1 MKRDLNIW
9 ESVGVAFNVLAEN
22 KLRSALTMLGIII
35 GVFAVISLVSL
46 GHSARQYVA
55 EQFAGMGS
63 NMLIVTP
70 GKRETIHTSW
80 LIGGANMR
88 KLTQADA
95 DAIRRQT
102 TSISGVA
109 PVILGFGLVKQEG
122 HSRNTLVTGTGPE
135 YTYVRD
141 IYPEAGRFLS
151 QDEVDGER
159 RSVVLGSKVRIEL
172 FGNENPLGEFIQV
185 MGTPFRII
193 GVMEAKGAIFGWD
206 LDDQVYIPVTAAR
219 RLFNTAGLVEIL
231 VRARST
237 DDVGA
242 AEDAIKALIR
252 SRHNG
257 VEDITI
263 ISQNQM
269 LAALN
274 SILTVLTFTLVAIAA
289 ISLIVGGI
297 GIMNIML
304 ASVSER
310 TREIGV
316 RKATGARSRDILAQF
331 LVESVVLSMIGCLAG
346 ILLTVAVVFVA
357 RLAFP
362 PLPVVITPWAAFL
375 AVAFSAAIGIFF
387 GVYPA
392 RRASRLSPIEA
403 LRVE

>member
-1 MKRDLNIW
+1 MKHDLNIR
-9 ESVGVAFNVLAEN
+9 ESVGVALDVLSEN
-22 KLRSALTMLGIII
+22 KLRSGLTMLGIII

-46 GHSARQYVA
+46 GQSARQYVA

-80 LIGGANMR
+80 LVGGANMR

-95 DAIRRQT
+95 EAMRRQA
-102 TSISGVA
+102 SISAVA

-135 YTYVRD
+135 YTLVRE

-151 QDEVDGER
+151 QDDVDGER
-159 RSVVLGSKVRIEL
+159 RAVVLGSRVKAEL
-172 FGNENPLGEFIQV
+172 FGEENPLGKILVV
-185 MGTPFRII
+185 MGTPFRIV
-193 GVMEAKGAIFGWD
+193 GAMEAKGAIFGWD
-206 LDDQVYIPVTAAR
+206 LDDQVYIPVTSAR

-237 DDVGA
+237 EDVGA
-242 AEDAIKALIR
+242 AEDDIKALIR

-257 VEDITI
+257 LEDITI

-331 LVESVVLSMIGCLAG
+331 LIESVVLSMIGCLVG
-346 ILLTVAVVFVA
+346 ILLTLTVVFVG

-362 PLPVVITPWAAFL
+362 ALPVVITPWATLL
-375 AVAFSAAIGIFF
+375 AVVFSAAIGIFF

-392 RRASRLSPIEA
+392 KRASRLSPIEA
-403 LRVE
+403 LRME